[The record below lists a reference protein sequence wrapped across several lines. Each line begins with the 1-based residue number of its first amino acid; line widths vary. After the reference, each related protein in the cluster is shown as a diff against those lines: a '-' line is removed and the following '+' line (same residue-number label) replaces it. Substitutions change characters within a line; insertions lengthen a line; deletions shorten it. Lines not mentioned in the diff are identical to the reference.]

1 MPISIPEL
9 AASILTFAGG
19 LLLTID
25 AFSPVRALYVK
36 RGDDKW
42 HWLVSQL
49 PDSATQGNTAVED
62 GEALRKAK
70 RSQCL
75 VRAGFLLVAAGFLV
89 DVLNKLH
96 WLHWL

>member
-19 LLLTID
+19 ALLTID

-49 PDSATQGNTAVED
+49 PSSATNDNTALED
-62 GEALRKAK
+62 QKALRHAK
-70 RSQCL
+70 RSQFL
-75 VRAGFLLVAAGFLV
+75 VRTGFLLVAAGFLV
-89 DVLNKLH
+89 DLLTKLH
-96 WLHWL
+96 WL

>member
-19 LLLTID
+19 LLLTVD

-42 HWLVSQL
+42 HWLISQL
-49 PDSATQGNTAVED
+49 PSSATQNDRALED
-62 GEALRKAK
+62 KKALSQAK

-75 VRAGFLLVAAGFLV
+75 VRLGFLLVSAGFLV
-89 DVLNKLH
+89 DVLSKLH
-96 WLHWL
+96 WL